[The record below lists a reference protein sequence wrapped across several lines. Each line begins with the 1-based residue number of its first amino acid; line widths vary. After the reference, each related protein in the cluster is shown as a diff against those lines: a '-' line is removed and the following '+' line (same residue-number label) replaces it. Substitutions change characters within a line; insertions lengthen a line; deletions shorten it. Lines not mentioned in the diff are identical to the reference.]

1 MINLDNLGEFGESIK
16 YFDYKNYREESINL
30 LEEIFEIYDDLVKKN
45 IGGNLALTVSPLM
58 VRDKIYELL
67 NDEEYLNVFIN
78 KRLDSLVD
86 EILKSIYALDGF
98 NHVSEQ
104 GLKQRLMTS
113 EHEIPL
119 LSARNRKT
127 NSASIAEELSTIR
140 FDELRECLFET
151 VGFSFTPAREL
162 KEMRDHTA
170 QIDKREAL
178 QKLWEKNGLDIYYAV
193 ALVLKPDRDPLNDD
207 LFYEEQR
214 DYFVNSYTGNISK
227 FAINS
232 KKVNMQP

>member
-104 GLKQRLMTS
+104 GL
-113 EHEIPL
+113 
-119 LSARNRKT
+119 
-127 NSASIAEELSTIR
+127 
-140 FDELRECLFET
+140 
-151 VGFSFTPAREL
+151 
-162 KEMRDHTA
+162 
-170 QIDKREAL
+170 
-178 QKLWEKNGLDIYYAV
+178 
-193 ALVLKPDRDPLNDD
+193 
-207 LFYEEQR
+207 
-214 DYFVNSYTGNISK
+214 
-227 FAINS
+227 
-232 KKVNMQP
+232 